1 MKKGYIQMLG
11 AVALLL
17 AGYFA
22 GRAAAPATVE
32 AQQSGTRVY
41 ELRTYTAPDAEKFAM
56 LNARFRDHT
65 TRLFEKHGMTNIGY
79 WTPVEAPNTLIYI
92 VAHQSNEA
100 AKKSWAGFRADA
112 DWQKVTA
119 ESKAKG
125 LTGVTVSSY
134 YLTPTDYSALK

>member
-1 MKKGYIQMLG
+1 MVG

-22 GRAAAPATVE
+22 GRAAAPPVAQ
-32 AQQSGTRVY
+32 AQQAGTRVY

-65 TRLFEKHGMTNIGY
+65 TRLFEKHGIANIGY

-100 AKKSWAGFRADA
+100 AKKSWAAFRNDA
-112 DWQKVTA
+112 DWQKVSADT
-119 ESKAKG
+119 KAKG
-125 LTGVTVSSY
+125 LTGITVESK